1 VGAFGDTRMAASK
14 RSRLELYAD
23 VLNTLRAHAGGCRIT
38 RLSYGANMPLDRM
51 KKVVDEL
58 ISHGLMTM
66 RADEPGIYAIT
77 VRGVEFLDAFKK
89 LIVFLE

>member
-1 VGAFGDTRMAASK
+1 
-14 RSRLELYAD
+14 
-23 VLNTLRAHAGGCRIT
+23 
-38 RLSYGANMPLDRM
+38 MPLDRM

-66 RADEPGIYAIT
+66 RPDEPGIYAIT